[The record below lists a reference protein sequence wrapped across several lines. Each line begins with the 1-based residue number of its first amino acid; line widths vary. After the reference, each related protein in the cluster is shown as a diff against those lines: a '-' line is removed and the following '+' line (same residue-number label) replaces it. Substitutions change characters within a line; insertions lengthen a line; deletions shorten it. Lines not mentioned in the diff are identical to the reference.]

1 MQTTMQKRCKT
12 DANGM
17 QKGDAKP
24 MQTLCKT
31 DANGMQNGCKENASY
46 TSDNSALTQIQP
58 MQTGCKRDANGMQNG
73 GSSTSTSTSTSTS
86 EKEKENIYI
95 PPLTPPKS
103 GGDVE
108 NPVENSEIINIDNSK
123 PEKEA
128 QKAWVDWFYAEYE
141 KRHGRS
147 PEYDG
152 KRIHPRDRQAAR
164 KLMRLVANGTSEAE
178 LKERIVKALSGQ
190 YFKSVPSTLAAAV
203 ASLGSYIP
211 ANEKKPQ
218 QEKARQGKE
227 SDLIRR
233 AQECASRNPGCS
245 DGDEPVC
252 QYCPHKRRSTSPD
265 PAGEKRTSGGLKSVG
280 EILKGGIT

>member
-1 MQTTMQKRCKT
+1 MQTVCKRVMQNRCKRY
-12 DANGM
+12 
-17 QKGDAKP
+17 AKP
-24 MQTLCKT
+24 MQT
-31 DANGMQNGCKENASY
+31 GCKMDAKKMRVIP
-46 TSDNSALTQIQP
+46 LTIRHLRKFSR
-58 MQTGCKRDANGMQNG
+58 CKRDANGMQNG
-73 GSSTSTSTSTSTS
+73 GSSTSTSTSTS